1 MKKLFVLLPTLLL
14 PLSACSPQQPAG
26 ASPAPPA
33 VSTPAAPVSP
43 MPSPQPD
50 SGPLWWEDIS
60 FSDLPSACSEPEDIS
75 AGSGGIYLLAS
86 LPEQELSLYGYG
98 GEMDGA
104 PCGILIGQGTGLSP
118 FDQVYLS
125 AESPALPELWW
136 NDFDGD
142 GSGELA
148 VKYLLANGASSLV
161 YELHIYEPQPD
172 GGWTD
177 HSLTERE
184 IDALL
189 SAAVEY
195 RFDAAAGIATA
206 SVPGEDASYRLGD
219 QDPNPVADYALSF
232 TGRTFYRY
240 EDGSFTGVFGAGLC
254 LQGLETLQYFAT
266 VTADVVY
273 DGNGFSLEHLRLMEI
288 GGV

>member
-1 MKKLFVLLPTLLL
+1 MLWSPSDAKDAATGGRTGKVYMDAYKLDGTQLWRIDMGYNIR
-14 PLSACSPQQPAG
+14 AG
-26 ASPAPPA
+26 QHDTQLNVA
-33 VSTPAAPVSP
+33 
-43 MPSPQPD
+43 
-50 SGPLWWEDIS
+50 
-60 FSDLPSACSEPEDIS
+60 
-75 AGSGGIYLLAS
+75 
-86 LPEQELSLYGYG
+86 
-98 GEMDGA
+98 
-104 PCGILIGQGTGLSP
+104 
-118 FDQVYLS
+118 
-125 AESPALPELWW
+125 
-136 NDFDGD
+136 DFDGD

-219 QDPNPVADYALSF
+219 QDPNPVEDYALSF